1 MEKNMKPSEEKK
13 KDTLFDIMTNM
24 NQVSQIGSSY
34 GRLSELK
41 DLQMHIQ
48 TRINELEKQ
57 IKETDPLKQ

>member
-1 MEKNMKPSEEKK
+1 MEK
-13 KDTLFDIMTNM
+13 NM

-57 IKETDPLKQ
+57 IEETDPLKQ